1 MKCMKCLTCNECPDK
16 QYCAILN
23 GLTKVPYPLGAFK
36 IKGCHESHLEE
47 LKKIKSLNE
56 GGK

>member
-1 MKCMKCLTCNECPDK
+1 MKCLTCNECSDK